1 MKIDFTYAE
10 RKIIIEG
17 LAELPIKVA
26 LEMHELFKSTMLDD
40 KEYTFNLTLEE
51 VNIVLP
57 GLGELKASKSFF
69 LISKIN
75 EVVIAQ
81 QEAKHVVDSSLP
93 ESAIERA
100 DNTSQLPEGDLGQ
113 IIEATREDAR

>member
-93 ESAIERA
+93 ESSVERA
-100 DNTSQLPEGDLGQ
+100 DNSSQLPEGDLGQ
-113 IIEATREDAR
+113 IIEAPREDVR